1 MATAADFATAGRIF
15 PPTVVS
21 PTGEESFMLARNLKL
36 TLVAVGLV
44 LAAPAFSE
52 TLAVDGQL
60 AVKASGVETPVRG
73 STMSAVEAK
82 FGAPANKSS
91 PVGSP
96 PITKWFYPNFVVV
109 FENDKVLHAVVV
121 AG

>member
-1 MATAADFATAGRIF
+1 
-15 PPTVVS
+15 
-21 PTGEESFMLARNLKL
+21 MLARSFKM
-36 TLVAVGLV
+36 TVVA
-44 LAAPAFSE
+44 LALGATVPVFAE
-52 TLAVDGQL
+52 TLAIDGQV
-60 AVKASGVETPVRG
+60 AIKPAGIETPIRG
-73 STMSAVEAK
+73 STMTAVEQK

-91 PVGSP
+91 SVGNP

>member
-1 MATAADFATAGRIF
+1 
-15 PPTVVS
+15 
-21 PTGEESFMLARNLKL
+21 MLARTLKM
-36 TLVAVGLV
+36 TVVA
-44 LAAPAFSE
+44 LALGAAVPVSAE
-52 TLAVDGQL
+52 ILAIDGQV
-60 AVKASGVETPVRG
+60 AIKPAGIETPQRG
-73 STMSAVEAK
+73 STMTAVEQK

-91 PVGSP
+91 AVGNP

>member
-1 MATAADFATAGRIF
+1 
-15 PPTVVS
+15 
-21 PTGEESFMLARNLKL
+21 MLARNLL
-36 TLVAVGLV
+36 MTLAAGLV
-44 LAAPAFSE
+44 LVSPAFSE
-52 TLAVDGQL
+52 TLAIDGQV
-60 AVKASGVETPVRG
+60 AVKPSGVETPQRG

-91 PVGSP
+91 PVGKP

-121 AG
+121 GG

>member
-1 MATAADFATAGRIF
+1 
-15 PPTVVS
+15 
-21 PTGEESFMLARNLKL
+21 MLARNLKL

-52 TLAVDGQL
+52 TLAIDGQV
-60 AVKASGVETPVRG
+60 AVKPSGIETPQRG
-73 STMSAVEAK
+73 SSMTAVEAK
-82 FGAPANKSS
+82 FGAPANKSG
-91 PVGSP
+91 PVGNP

-121 AG
+121 GG